1 MVSRPAGH
9 LGACM
14 SNEQGPLTFWND
26 LLSQCGNPQGDRQAH
41 LVCPQRIPAAAA
53 GLSSQPPTPQACLHS
68 WPWASSPS
76 LKPQKARTRV
86 ASSLPHPG
94 SRAVGGGDS
103 LSLSRVNA
111 QHPLPNDPPS
121 TPPTHMLSDLHTIL
135 TSLPLSFA
143 HQLLPPEKEPQI
155 LLFLTQNHPTL
166 LPSLNALP
174 PMPISPLLPKPPSLP
189 VT

>member
-86 ASSLPHPG
+86 ASSLSHPG
-94 SRAVGGGDS
+94 SIFY
-103 LSLSRVNA
+103 NF
-111 QHPLPNDPPS
+111 PIY
-121 TPPTHMLSDLHTIL
+121 TPPLYNSIGCVSVLSSCTTCRHNYFHRNMT
-135 TSLPLSFA
+135 
-143 HQLLPPEKEPQI
+143 
-155 LLFLTQNHPTL
+155 
-166 LPSLNALP
+166 
-174 PMPISPLLPKPPSLP
+174 
-189 VT
+189 